1 MRQRRQSTFW
11 FIVLFSVSLAI
22 LSAAWLYM
30 TWQSSEAVLPPG
42 LTINGLP
49 VGGTLRAQALSA
61 IEQAYTVP
69 VSVTYGGEAIAPI
82 LPEIIELRVDMVAT
96 AENLDEALVQES
108 GGRAFIEYTMA
119 RMRRETPEAIEVI
132 AVVLYSR
139 ERVDAYLER
148 TAQRFDHPPMQSVA
162 LPEQGT
168 FRPATAGTQL
178 SIDAS
183 VPLLIAAIL
192 AADPAERQ
200 VDLVVD
206 TEAAPEAS
214 TEILSQAMIATLAD
228 FTGVAGVFAKDL
240 ATGQELCINCDV
252 AFAGLST
259 MKIGIA
265 VETYRHEEL
274 PLDPEQASLMKS
286 MLAESDN
293 AAANQ
298 LLAAISAGNPYS
310 GAMQVT
316 DLLWS
321 LGLSSSF
328 LAVPYDLKEGVALPE
343 IATPANLR
351 TDITTEPDPYIQTTP
366 LEAGLLLES
375 VYQCSRGGGCLR
387 ALYPQAITPA
397 ECQEIL
403 AWMERNQSSPLLSA
417 GMPPGTTIAHKQGWR
432 GDTHADVS
440 LVYGAQTDFILV
452 TFLYQ
457 PEWLVWEESVPTFS
471 KIGELT
477 YRFFNGDSDA

>member
-1 MRQRRQSTFW
+1 MRQRRRSTFW

-49 VGGTLRAQALSA
+49 MGGMLREQALAA

-69 VSVTYGGEAIAPI
+69 VSVTYGGEAISPI

-108 GGRAFIEYTMA
+108 GGRAFIEYTIA
-119 RMRRETPEAIEVI
+119 RLRRETPEAIEVN
-132 AVVLYSR
+132 AVALYSR

-148 TAQRFDHPPMQSVA
+148 TAQRYDHPPMQPVA
-162 LPEQGT
+162 LPEQST
-168 FRPATAGTQL
+168 FRPATEGTQL
-178 SIDAS
+178 NIEAS

-192 AADPAERQ
+192 AADPSERQ
-200 VDLVVD
+200 VDLVVA
-206 TEAAPEAS
+206 TEPAPESS
-214 TEILSQAMIATLAD
+214 TEILSQALMATLAD
-228 FTGVAGVFAKDL
+228 FSGVAGIFAKDL

-265 VETYRHEEL
+265 VETYRLQEL
-274 PLDPEQASLMKS
+274 PLDAELASLMKN
-286 MLAESDN
+286 MLIESDN

-298 LLAAISAGNPYS
+298 LLATIGAGNPYS
-310 GAMQVT
+310 GALQVT

-328 LAVPYDLKEGVALPE
+328 LAVPYDLKEGVAPPE
-343 IATPANLR
+343 ITTPANLR

-366 LEAGLLLES
+366 LEAGLLLQGL
-375 VYQCSRGGGCLR
+375 YQCSRGGGYLR
-387 ALYPQAITPA
+387 ALYPQTITPA
-397 ECQEIL
+397 ECQEVL
-403 AWMERNQSSPLLSA
+403 AWMERNQINSLLSA
-417 GMPPGTTIAHKQGWR
+417 GMPPGTTVIHKHGWR

-440 LVYGAQTDFILV
+440 LVYSPQADFILV

-477 YRFFNGDSDA
+477 YRFFSGASDT